1 MNGAGPVA
9 GSHPPRPSRSQYLGA
24 ILWPSFFAAGVATMV
39 FFALFDPV
47 VLFGIAFP
55 GREIGRELGYT
66 AGFFLFWLAT
76 AAASL
81 FTSILLQ
88 PPVAAGPPQ
97 ARD

>member
-1 MNGAGPVA
+1 MNGLETVAGPR
-9 GSHPPRPSRSQYLGA
+9 PPRPSRSQQLGA
-24 ILWPSFFAAGVATMV
+24 VLWPSFFAAGIATMV

-47 VLFGIAFP
+47 MLFGIAFP
-55 GREIGRELGYT
+55 GREITRELGYT

-88 PPVAAGPPQ
+88 PPVAFGPPQ